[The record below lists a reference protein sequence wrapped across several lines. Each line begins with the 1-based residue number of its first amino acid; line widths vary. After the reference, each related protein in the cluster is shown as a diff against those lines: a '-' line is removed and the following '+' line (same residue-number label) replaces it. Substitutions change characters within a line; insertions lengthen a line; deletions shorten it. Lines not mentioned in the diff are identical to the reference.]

1 MKTTNQVQRNGATKP
16 VKSQAKIQI
25 SSAPCE
31 FKIVRLRECSVDSP
45 KIELPVQVSDF
56 WREHVVSAPWYK
68 DDKECLCV
76 FLLNTRHRLLGFELV
91 SQGTL
96 DTVLTH
102 PREVFRLATVRNAAG
117 IIIAHNH
124 PSGDPTPSEADIK
137 VTRDLIRAS
146 QYLKIELLDHVII
159 GDARREKSY
168 TSLRELGFF
177 YTNDSG
183 PVPESRAATAPG
195 KTAALNLSLPD
206 LCKEAATTFEGF
218 KKSASAAIALAMMNA
233 SHIKFCTQAFAGWE
247 DFKSALFQDGN
258 IELPRLLEDQFS
270 REFSAWLTNLDRLVK
285 QCERH
290 ETSAHDA
297 GGLGCQIENA
307 VNALKH
313 VVEMQGN
320 EIGDRNDN
328 GSLACS
334 FLVTERLAAAF
345 DKAWKAYGDLQR
357 AVGARELPTGSVIG
371 EKVSS

>member
-1 MKTTNQVQRNGATKP
+1 MKSIMKTTNRVHRNGATKP
-16 VKSQAKIQI
+16 VKSQAKNQTL
-25 SSAPCE
+25 SAPAE
-31 FKIVRLRECSVDSP
+31 FKIVRLRECPVDNP
-45 KIELPVQVSDF
+45 RIETPTEVADF

-96 DTVLTH
+96 DTLLAH
-102 PREVFRLATVRNAAG
+102 PREVLRLAIVQNAAA

-137 VTRDLIRAS
+137 ITRDLIRAA

-159 GDARREKSY
+159 GDARREKGY
-168 TSLRELGFF
+168 GSLRELGFF

-183 PVPESRAATAPG
+183 PVPESGAASAPG
-195 KTAALNLSLPD
+195 KTAALNLSPPD
-206 LCKEAATTFEGF
+206 LCKEAATAFEEL

-233 SHIKFCTQAFAGWE
+233 SHIKFCTQAFDGWE
-247 DFKSALFQDGN
+247 DFESASFQDGN
-258 IELPRLLEDQFS
+258 IELPRLLEDQFN
-270 REFSAWLTNLDRLVK
+270 REFSAWLTNLDWLVK
-285 QCERH
+285 QCERR

-297 GGLGCQIENA
+297 GGPDYQIENA

-334 FLVTERLAAAF
+334 FLVTERLVAAF
-345 DKAWKAYGDLQR
+345 DKAWKAYGNLQR
-357 AVGARELPTGSVIG
+357 TLDARQIPQAA
-371 EKVSS
+371 